1 MLVGS
6 QGVDARLHFLLSL
19 LSLSSLTIDQGLD
32 RHSSL
37 LLIETL
43 TFGFLFYL
51 PITLALSLFSLYFT
65 TTTLRLFLIYGL
77 HNNTTMEEPNQPP
90 TWPPAPTVEDE
101 PAADEQTTP
110 AGTDTH
116 TADPGTPVNNGGTT
130 TTANNDAPQTPANA
144 TPADPPVDRVQ
155 IILKDQ
161 SGTQV
166 AFGVKSNT
174 RMEKVQNAYA
184 ERAAR
189 PVASLRFHFDGE
201 RVLPDDTVAS
211 VSHSS
216 NQIPSHSI
224 LTTIS
229 SSAWKPT
236 TSSK

>member
-1 MLVGS
+1 
-6 QGVDARLHFLLSL
+6 
-19 LSLSSLTIDQGLD
+19 
-32 RHSSL
+32 
-37 LLIETL
+37 
-43 TFGFLFYL
+43 
-51 PITLALSLFSLYFT
+51 
-65 TTTLRLFLIYGL
+65 
-77 HNNTTMEEPNQPP
+77 MEGPNQPP

-101 PAADEQTTP
+101 LSTDDQTTP

-116 TADPGTPVNNGGTT
+116 TADPGAPVNNGGTT
-130 TTANNDAPQTPANA
+130 TTTNNDAPQTPVNA
-144 TPADPPVDRVQ
+144 APADPPIDRGQ

-174 RMEKVQNAYA
+174 RMEKVQNTYA

-216 NQIPSHSI
+216 DQIPSHST
-224 LTTIS
+224 LTTNS
-229 SSAWKPT
+229 SSEWRPT

>member
-1 MLVGS
+1 LLVGS
-6 QGVDARLHFLLSL
+6 QGVDTRHHFLVSL
-19 LSLSSLTIDQGLD
+19 LSLSSLTIDQGVD

-43 TFGFLFYL
+43 TFSFLFHL
-51 PITLALSLFSLYFT
+51 PIPLALSLFSLYFT

-77 HNNTTMEEPNQPP
+77 HNNTIMEGPNQPP
-90 TWPPAPTVEDE
+90 TWPLAPTVEDE
-101 PAADEQTTP
+101 LSPDDQTTP

-130 TTANNDAPQTPANA
+130 TTTNNDAPQTPANA
-144 TPADPPVDRVQ
+144 APADPPVDRVQ

-216 NQIPSHSI
+216 DQIPSHSI
-224 LTTIS
+224 LTTIPS
-229 SSAWKPT
+229 SEWKPT